1 MKDIW
6 RILGYVKFYRRQAVL
21 AVLLAFAAAALA
33 SVTLPA
39 FIPLFDMLFRDKTPM
54 ETLDWGLEKFDFLS
68 WAEAPL
74 RGFVENVLRNDWM
87 IAMFWAVG
95 LLVAL
100 NLLKGLATFF
110 QAYMVGKVQT
120 GISRRI
126 AAQLYEHVLG
136 LSMSFYN
143 RKGTP
148 SITARFANDVEALG
162 RGLNTLFGKALVDP
176 LRLFGFLGMAAF
188 ANWKLLLLNMGL
200 FPAVGLAIHFF
211 GRKARRAM
219 RKTLHS
225 RDRLMNILQETVG
238 GISIVKAY
246 NMEPRETG
254 RFNRENDRVR
264 RQDLKLVKV
273 DAATS
278 PLVEFI
284 GFVGVGLSL
293 VVAAYWVKRTGA
305 PTQDV
310 VLFYTALLFMADP
323 VRKLSRVNNR
333 LQMLRAA
340 SRRVFA
346 YLDEQ
351 SEIYERPDARTLP
364 PFSEEIRFEN
374 VYFTYNDVDTVL
386 RGVNLVARKGEMIA
400 LVGPSG
406 AGKSTVARLIA
417 RFWDPT
423 SGRVTIDGV
432 DLRDVTLESLRAQIG
447 LVTQEVVLFNDTI
460 ASNIAYGRPDA
471 TLREIKEAA
480 AAANAAGFIE
490 DLPDGYESVAGDRGC
505 VLSGGQRQRIALA
518 RAILKDP
525 PILILDEA
533 TSSLDSESE
542 HLIQEAM
549 DAFLENRTSVVIAH
563 RLSTIER
570 ATRIYVMDG
579 GEILAEGT
587 NEELLSS
594 SPLYKKLHRMQ
605 FAAAEA

>member
-6 RILGYVKFYRRQAVL
+6 RILGYVKFYRRQTAL

-54 ETLDWGLEKFDFLS
+54 ETLDWGLGKFDFLS

-176 LRLFGFLGMAAF
+176 LRLLGFLGMAAF

-200 FPAVGLAIHFF
+200 FPAVGLAIYFF

-273 DAATS
+273 DAATN
-278 PLVEFI
+278 PLVEFL

-323 VRKLSRVNNR
+323 IRKLSRVNNR

-364 PFSEEIRFEN
+364 RFSEEIRFEK
-374 VYFTYNDVDTVL
+374 VYFTYNDIDTVL
-386 RGVNLVARKGEMIA
+386 RGVNIVARKGEIIA

-406 AGKSTVARLIA
+406 AGKSTIARLIA

-447 LVTQEVVLFNDTI
+447 LVTQEVILFNDTI

-471 TLREIKEAA
+471 TFREIEEAA

-542 HLIQEAM
+542 YLIRKAM

-605 FAAAEA
+605 FAAAEV

>member
-6 RILGYVKFYRRQAVL
+6 RIIGYVKFYRRQIVIAV
-21 AVLLAFAAAALA
+21 VLAFAAAALA
-33 SVTLPA
+33 SVTLPV
-39 FIPLFDMLFRDKTPM
+39 FIPLLDMLFGGKTPM
-54 ETLDWGLEKFDFLS
+54 DTLDWALEKFGFLS
-68 WAEAPL
+68 LAEAPL
-74 RGFVENVLRNDWM
+74 RDFVQNVLRNDRM
-87 IAMFWAVG
+87 VTMVWAIG
-95 LLVAL
+95 ILVCL
-100 NLLKGLATFF
+100 NLLKGLTTFF

-126 AAQLYEHVLG
+126 ASQLYEHVLG

-148 SITARFANDVEALG
+148 SITARFSNDVEALG

-176 LRLFGFLGMAAF
+176 LRLAGFFMIAAK

-200 FPAVGLAIHFF
+200 FPVVGIVIFLF
-211 GRKARRAM
+211 GKKAKRAM

-225 RDRLMNILQETVG
+225 RDRLMNILQETFG
-238 GISIVKAY
+238 GISIVKAF
-246 NMEPRETG
+246 NMQPREMR
-254 RFNRENDRVR
+254 RFDEENDRVR

-278 PLVEFI
+278 PLIEFL
-284 GFVGVGLSL
+284 GFVGVSISL
-293 VVAAYWVKRTGA
+293 IVAGYWVNRTGA

-310 VLFYTALLFMADP
+310 VLFYIALLFMADP
-323 VRKLSRVNNR
+323 IRKLSRVNNR

-340 SRRVFA
+340 SRRVFS
-346 YLDEQ
+346 YLDEE

-364 PFSEEIRFEN
+364 QFSEEIRFEK

-386 RGVNLVARKGEMIA
+386 RDVNIVARRGEIIA

-406 AGKSTVARLIA
+406 AGKSTIARLIP
-417 RFWDPT
+417 RFYDPT
-423 SGRVTIDGV
+423 SGSVSVDGM
-432 DLRDVTLESLRAQIG
+432 DLRDVTLESLRAQMG
-447 LVTQEVVLFNDTI
+447 LVTQEVILFNDTV
-460 ASNIAYGRPDA
+460 AANIAYGRPGA
-471 TLREIKEAA
+471 SFEEINAAA

-490 DLPDGYESVAGDRGC
+490 DLPDGYEGVVGDKGC
-505 VLSGGQRQRIALA
+505 TLSGGQRQRIALA

-525 PILILDEA
+525 QILILDEA

-542 HLIQEAM
+542 YLIQKAM
-549 DAFLENRTSVVIAH
+549 DEFMENRTSIVIAH

-570 ATRIYVMDG
+570 ATRIYVIDG
-579 GEILAEGT
+579 GKILAEGT

-594 SPLYKKLHRMQ
+594 SPLYKKLHSMQ
-605 FAAAEA
+605 FASAEV